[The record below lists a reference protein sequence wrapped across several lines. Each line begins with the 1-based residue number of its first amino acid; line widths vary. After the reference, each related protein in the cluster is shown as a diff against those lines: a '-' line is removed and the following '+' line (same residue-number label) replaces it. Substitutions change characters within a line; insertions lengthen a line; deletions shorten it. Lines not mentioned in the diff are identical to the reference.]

1 MSNSRFTDVINAAR
15 SRPEQPQE
23 DLPQQTVQQQPT
35 QQSSIAPSTPQPQ
48 RPAPAKRGR
57 PAGGKRHNPDYEQVG
72 AYVPKELNKRVKMRL
87 LEMDKDREFSELIE
101 FLLKSWLQ
109 GNVKNG

>member
-15 SRPEQPQE
+15 NRPEQSHEELEPQ
-23 DLPQQTVQQQPT
+23 PVQQRPVA
-35 QQSSIAPSTPQPQ
+35 SSAPQPQ

-57 PAGGKRHNPDYEQVG
+57 PTGGKRNNPDYEQVG
-72 AYVPKELNKRVKMRL
+72 AYIPKELNKRVKMRL

-101 FLLKSWLQ
+101 YLLKKWLQ
-109 GNVKNG
+109 GSINNS